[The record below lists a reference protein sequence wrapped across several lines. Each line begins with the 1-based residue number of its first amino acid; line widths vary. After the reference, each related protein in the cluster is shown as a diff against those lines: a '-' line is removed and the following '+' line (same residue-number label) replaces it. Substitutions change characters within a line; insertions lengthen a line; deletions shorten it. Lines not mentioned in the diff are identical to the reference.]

1 MKVLKIDRKE
11 NFVEVIPHNFD
22 DLWVLEQ
29 FLQKGDI
36 VFGSSTRSFKPKDSK
51 ETVRKK
57 VFVELEV
64 EKAEFHK
71 FSGSLKVLGIILSG
85 RPEEFVELKAHHSLE
100 IELNEKL
107 KVKKKD
113 ISEFQLGMLQKAE
126 KATLQPKL
134 LVIVMDD
141 EEATIAEL
149 KGFGFEVKAKILAQ
163 RQGKQFAE
171 QQESKYFAEVLKKI
185 QESCL
190 QNVLVAGI
198 GFALDDFKKFLKEKS
213 PELKASFEI
222 VNSVGVTG
230 LNELLKRGL
239 ALKALQESEAAREA
253 LLMEEFLKELGKN
266 TGLTAYGVKEVENAV
281 KARAVKELL
290 VSQKAF
296 LENRSLLE
304 PLMLAAEKANASV
317 HIFMSEGTALEQL
330 EGFGGLAALLR
341 YKMSF

>member
-1 MKVLKIDRKE
+1 MKVVKIDRKE
-11 NFVEVIPHNFD
+11 GFVEVIPHNFD

-36 VFGSSTRSFKPKDSK
+36 VFGSSTRSFKPRDTK

-57 VFVELEV
+57 VFIELEA

-107 KVKKKD
+107 KVRKKD
-113 ISEFQLGMLQKAE
+113 LSEFQLGMLLKAE

-134 LVIVMDD
+134 LVVVMDD
-141 EEATIAEL
+141 EEAIIAEL

-163 RQGKQFAE
+163 RQGKQFAGE
-171 QQESKYFAEVLKKI
+171 QESKDFAEVLKKI
-185 QESCL
+185 QDSGL

-198 GFALDDFKKFLKEKS
+198 GFSLDDFKKFLKEKTS
-213 PELKASFEI
+213 LKASFES

-230 LNELLKRGL
+230 LNELLKKGI
-239 ALKALQESEAAREA
+239 ALKALQESEAVREA
-253 LLMEEFLKELGKN
+253 LLMEGFLKELGKN
-266 TGLTAYGVKEVENAV
+266 TGLAAYGIEEVKQAV
-281 KARAVKELL
+281 QARAVKELL

-296 LENRSLLE
+296 LENRTMLE
-304 PLMLAAEKANASV
+304 PLMLAVEKANASV
-317 HIFMSEGTALEQL
+317 HVFMSQGQALEQL

-341 YKMSF
+341 YKTSF